1 MDPISAL
8 DQAISR
14 APAAVA
20 AVDSLE
26 GLATLESSL
35 LGKES
40 PVGEVRRR
48 MATLDPLD
56 KPRVGSRLNEAA
68 EIINQLLT
76 ARRAEL
82 EDEDEGRRLLEESI
96 DVTLESVTFPTGS

>member
-1 MDPISAL
+1 MSSPNERVRIQGRSNLPSVVDPISAL

-20 AVDSLE
+20 AVDSLD

-48 MATLDPLD
+48 MGTLDQI
-56 KPRVGSRLNEAA
+56 G
-68 EIINQLLT
+68 
-76 ARRAEL
+76 RAH
-82 EDEDEGRRLLEESI
+82 
-96 DVTLESVTFPTGS
+96 V